1 MSQYPRRKN
10 QGRRTPT
17 PPLQR
22 MGGKEE
28 RVSDVGRAR
37 ARVERREEKGERRFD
52 VAPGPTQEELLKG
65 DPGPATAVPLKKVS
79 RLPRAGP
86 GEIEPETKT
95 ATNLSGSLEAKA
107 ERQPK
112 EPLPQDPDSPPSPGS
127 GTG

>member
-28 RVSDVGRAR
+28 RVSEVGRAR
-37 ARVERREEKGERRFD
+37 ARVERQEKQGERRFD
-52 VAPGPTQEELLKG
+52 AAPGPTQEELLKG
-65 DPGPATAVPLKKVS
+65 DPGPPTAVPGRKVS
-79 RLPRAGP
+79 RKPRAAP
-86 GEIEPETKT
+86 EQLEAETKT
-95 ATNLSGSLEAKA
+95 TTNLSGSWDAKVQ
-107 ERQPK
+107 RQPK
-112 EPLPQDPDSPPSPGS
+112 EPLPQDPGASSAPGE